1 LRCLAMRAKIARG
14 YLDIQSLVRA
24 GSREVLFTKALSK

>member
-1 LRCLAMRAKIARG
+1 MRAKIAGG
-14 YLDIQSLVRA
+14 YLDIHGLVGA